1 MSTSKIFSN
10 LTLLLL
16 SLRESSKLIQGII
29 FALITIVIWVG
40 FIIVA
45 RASSHGLLTGLDIA
59 TLRILGASVTLFP
72 LGYWLNKNSLK
83 NKSHTRCP
91 KEKLELSSFAGLS
104 PLSLRLTIKLGVP
117 GGLMFAAFSYSGF
130 FFAPAAHAAVLLQGS
145 LPLWTTLIAWVIL
158 KNRIAGDRL
167 IGVGFILVGDLLV
180 GGPSLLNSFN
190 SEGMWRGDALFI
202 LASFSWSYYAVMVRH
217 HEVPPIHATLAITV
231 FAFFT
236 FLPIYFFFCLMGL
249 LQSHIL
255 ETSLST
261 IAFQMVFQG
270 LLSAV
275 ISGITFNQ
283 MVRHFGPVRTTM
295 FTAVV
300 PGLGA
305 LGASIFLDEV
315 LSLSVFLGLTLVTLG
330 VLFGIG
336 LRSSKNKLR

>member
-1 MSTSKIFSN
+1 
-10 LTLLLL
+10 
-16 SLRESSKLIQGII
+16 
-29 FALITIVIWVG
+29 
-40 FIIVA
+40 
-45 RASSHGLLTGLDIA
+45 
-59 TLRILGASVTLFP
+59 
-72 LGYWLNKNSLK
+72 
-83 NKSHTRCP
+83 
-91 KEKLELSSFAGLS
+91 
-104 PLSLRLTIKLGVP
+104 
-117 GGLMFAAFSYSGF
+117 
-130 FFAPAAHAAVLLQGS
+130 
-145 LPLWTTLIAWVIL
+145 
-158 KNRIAGDRL
+158 
-167 IGVGFILVGDLLV
+167 
-180 GGPSLLNSFN
+180 
-190 SEGMWRGDALFI
+190 
-202 LASFSWSYYAVMVRH
+202 
-217 HEVPPIHATLAITV
+217 
-231 FAFFT
+231 
-236 FLPIYFFFCLMGL
+236 MGL
-249 LQSHIL
+249 VQSHIL